1 MYDAQ
6 MGRFLSPDN
15 HIQEPFDPQNYNR
28 YAYAFNNPLMYTDWS
43 GEFIFTAAI
52 IVGAVVGAYIGGS
65 MANGNYNPFK
75 WDWGGGSTWT
85 GVLGGAIIGAV
96 SGGVG
101 SSIAASMSTAGYSG
115 LLSAGVGGAAG
126 GAISGGGFSLLPG
139 GDGKVLKGMG
149 IGAASGFAGGV
160 VGSWASKNV
169 GNVAINGFNI
179 SGPAVRGLVGGTVG
193 GVAGGYAGGF
203 AGGLI
208 ETGDLSLAH
217 KSGVGGLGM
226 GAVIGGVSGFAGGY
240 KYARDNNIDPITGK
254 FENSKTIVI
263 GRNQNG
269 RVNPAAH
276 DLDGETISESWR
288 NSFGDNRIPDRTG
301 LDFNYDWFSKKLDQ
315 GYNVIN
321 IGDGGISNYS
331 PNFTMELNTLQHR
344 SYPTIQA
351 RYYGFSSNRVR
362 VIYYN
367 NRFVTLP
374 WNN

>member
-1 MYDAQ
+1 MYDARL
-6 MGRFLSPDN
+6 GRFLSPDN

-28 YAYAFNNPLMYTDWS
+28 YAYALNNPLMYTDWS

-240 KYARDNNIDPITGK
+240 KYARDNDINPLTGK
-254 FENSKTIVI
+254 LNKSVMVGGNQIRVDEFARDLKSQTITRSDDFDIWPNDLDAYIRQNIPNPEAVDFNTKWINGVIDSNTPIYNI
-263 GRNQNG
+263 GRN
-269 RVNPAAH
+269 
-276 DLDGETISESWR
+276 
-288 NSFGDNRIPDRTG
+288 
-301 LDFNYDWFSKKLDQ
+301 
-315 GYNVIN
+315 
-321 IGDGGISNYS
+321 
-331 PNFTMELNTLQHR
+331 
-344 SYPTIQA
+344 
-351 RYYGFSSNRVR
+351 GFSRFYHRIEMNTIYSRGYINLHPVRAYYFGSKYFRVS
-362 VIYYN
+362 IY
-367 NRFVTLP
+367 
-374 WNN
+374 